1 MKTLIFFGMIFLTF
15 TSFGQTTREEIV
27 KRTENGLKLQVNTYS
42 GTGNAEKLIK
52 IIYYD
57 GSYQSTDISNSPIR
71 IEYFGAYNRVCQFGE
86 SKYDEN
92 LYGCVKR
99 EDFDSKGKI
108 ESTHNLQDLE
118 GNSNCTVSL
127 IQ

>member
-1 MKTLIFFGMIFLTF
+1 MKAFVFSLIFFLTF

-52 IIYYD
+52 ITYYE
-57 GSYQSTDISNSPIR
+57 GSYQSTHISNSPIR
-71 IEYFGAYNRVCQFGE
+71 IEYFGAYNRVCQYGE

-92 LYGCVKR
+92 LYGCVKQ
-99 EDFDSKGKI
+99 EIFDSTGKI
-108 ESTHNLQDLE
+108 VSTYNLQDLE
-118 GNSNCTVSL
+118 GNTSCNVRL

>member
-1 MKTLIFFGMIFLTF
+1 MKAFVFTLMFFLTF

-52 IIYYD
+52 ITYYE
-57 GSYQSTDISNSPIR
+57 GSYQSTHISNSPIL
-71 IEYFGAYNRVCQFGE
+71 IEYFGAYNRVCQWGE
-86 SKYDEN
+86 DKFDEN

-99 EDFDSKGKI
+99 EEFDSKGKI
-108 ESTHNLQDLE
+108 EGTYYLQDLE
-118 GNSNCTVSL
+118 YDTSCTVSL